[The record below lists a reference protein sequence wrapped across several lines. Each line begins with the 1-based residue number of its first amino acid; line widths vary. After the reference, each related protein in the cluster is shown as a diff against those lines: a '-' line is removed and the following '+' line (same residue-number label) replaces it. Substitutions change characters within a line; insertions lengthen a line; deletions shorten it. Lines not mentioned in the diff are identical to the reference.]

1 MKLFVRAEHST
12 QGVAN
17 FFGPSTALLYD
28 VIRATQVKVGCIRTV
43 RLRNEM
49 YGILL
54 VSLGE
59 LVKKPFKHVCKRR
72 SVEMSHDS
80 NLMPK

>member
-1 MKLFVRAEHST
+1 MREKHST

-17 FFGPSTALLYD
+17 FLGPSTALLYD
-28 VIRATQVKVGCIRTV
+28 IIRAIQVKVGCIRTV

-59 LVKKPFKHVCKRR
+59 LVKKQFQHGGKRCSREMFHVPTVIVK
-72 SVEMSHDS
+72 
-80 NLMPK
+80 

>member
-1 MKLFVRAEHST
+1 MRAEHST
-12 QGVAN
+12 QGIAN

-28 VIRATQVKVGCIRTV
+28 IIRVTQVKVGCIRTV
-43 RLRNEM
+43 RLRNKM

-59 LVKKPFKHVCKRR
+59 LVR
-72 SVEMSHDS
+72 SNFNTGVSDVAGKC
-80 NLMPK
+80 LMTQP

>member
-1 MKLFVRAEHST
+1 MRAEHST

-43 RLRNEM
+43 GLRSET

-59 LVKKPFKHVCKRR
+59 LVTEPFKHGVKRH
-72 SVEMSHDS
+72 SGEMSHDPTQI
-80 NLMPK
+80 PK